1 MQELI
6 SAITAATAT
15 GASVEQKAA
24 GVHACRTI
32 IAALDTEP
40 GKPLV
45 LASPL
50 PQSPLAGISIDQVL
64 DLAVARLTAIA
75 NARAATPSPPPA
87 ALTALRIP
95 TVTPFT
101 PSAPNATRPTTIKR
115 PNIATRKP

>member
-6 SAITAATAT
+6 SAITAATAS

-24 GVHACRTI
+24 GVQACRTI

-45 LASPL
+45 PPFAQ

-75 NARAATPSPPPA
+75 TAREVTPAPSPA
-87 ALTALRIP
+87 APTALRIP
-95 TVTPFT
+95 TVAPVT
-101 PSAPNATRPTTIKR
+101 PSARSATRPTIIKR